1 MAEEEQFDEFD
12 DGEDEDADELEEA
25 TKDEVEEK
33 PKAAT
38 TKKGEMQ
45 KKPVGR
51 PKAEEVKPQAEV
63 QAQEPQIIQVPRAV
77 SKEEML
83 NNIADAITAMHLEMR
98 QSLNAIYAKI
108 K

>member
-51 PKAEEVKPQAEV
+51 PRAEEAKQAPANEP
-63 QAQEPQIIQVPRAV
+63 EPQIIQVPRAV
-77 SKEEML
+77 SKEDML
-83 NNIADAITAMHLEMR
+83 NGIADSITALHLEMR
-98 QSLNAIYAKI
+98 QYLGAIYAKI